1 MRKELEVDTNNV
13 PKIVVACCILHN
25 ICIMMG
31 EEDPNPE
38 GNDDDEDR
46 DDDGADNANANIVR
60 DALRRHICGL

>member
-1 MRKELEVDTNNV
+1 MCKELEVDTNNV

-25 ICIMMG
+25 ICIMMR
-31 EEDPNPE
+31 EEE

-46 DDDGADNANANIVR
+46 DDDGADNASANIVR